1 MKLLKNL
8 IFNYPSIKLSVKH
21 PNKKPRIHNFTIDGV
36 VSTAGLAF
44 VGHDRAPCWLI
55 QRQQA

>member
-1 MKLLKNL
+1 MKLLKIL

-55 QRQQA
+55 QR